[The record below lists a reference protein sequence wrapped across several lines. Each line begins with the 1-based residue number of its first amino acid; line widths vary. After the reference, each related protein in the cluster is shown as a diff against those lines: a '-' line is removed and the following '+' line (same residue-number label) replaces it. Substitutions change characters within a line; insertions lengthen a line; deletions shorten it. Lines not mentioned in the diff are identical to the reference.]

1 MRMLDLL
8 LILIVVWW
16 GIGIMVLR
24 RLIGRILLVGVK
36 LLGRFRFRL
45 VRRRLLEIGVRFFVS
60 MLLIRLIFVLWLLI
74 GSLLSLC
81 SHVL

>member
-1 MRMLDLL
+1 
-8 LILIVVWW
+8 
-16 GIGIMVLR
+16 MVLR